1 MPASSRCPAI
11 GWWRFNWNPIFA
23 FWFAYV
29 VTRPLGASFADGF
42 SKPTNGGLNL
52 GDPAVSLIAFAVFVA
67 LVAWI
72 TVTKRD
78 VQRLDQRGRSVPRDD
93 PPARHAAPASGARA
107 RGRLVAGWRSGA

>member
-1 MPASSRCPAI
+1 MGFWPSALLFAGIFAVPAI

-52 GDPAVSLIAFAVFVA
+52 GDPTVSLIAFVVFAA

-78 VQRLDQRGRSVPRDD
+78 VQGAGAAE
-93 PPARHAAPASGARA
+93 PAGETHRHATPHPHPVLAPEAD
-107 RGRLVAGWRSGA
+107 